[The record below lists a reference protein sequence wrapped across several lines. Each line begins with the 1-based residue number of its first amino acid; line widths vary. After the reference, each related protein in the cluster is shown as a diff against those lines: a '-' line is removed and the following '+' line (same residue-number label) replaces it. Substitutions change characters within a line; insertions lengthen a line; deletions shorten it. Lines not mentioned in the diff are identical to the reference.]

1 MNCFATDTDCLHI
14 KNVGTHHV
22 RKRHTISTILVNGS
36 CSFLFKLLHQN
47 PFSMNVYVS
56 SIVGIW
62 HSYIVFSEYKFQNAD
77 P

>member
-47 PFSMNVYVS
+47 PFSHERIRV
-56 SIVGIW
+56 IDRWCLAFLHG
-62 HSYIVFSEYKFQNAD
+62 FQ
-77 P
+77 